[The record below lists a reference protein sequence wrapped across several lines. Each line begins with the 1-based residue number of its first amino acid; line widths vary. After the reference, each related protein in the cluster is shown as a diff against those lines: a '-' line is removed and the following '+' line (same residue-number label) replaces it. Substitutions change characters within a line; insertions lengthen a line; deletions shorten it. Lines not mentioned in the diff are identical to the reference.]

1 MHIYKLCLTIG
12 AMLFFTSSGGFT
24 IKEGMPKTIPMAIT
38 MRDMLSKMPN
48 RGNSEICSSF
58 TESLSVTF
66 EKG

>member
-1 MHIYKLCLTIG
+1 
-12 AMLFFTSSGGFT
+12 MLFFTSSGGFT